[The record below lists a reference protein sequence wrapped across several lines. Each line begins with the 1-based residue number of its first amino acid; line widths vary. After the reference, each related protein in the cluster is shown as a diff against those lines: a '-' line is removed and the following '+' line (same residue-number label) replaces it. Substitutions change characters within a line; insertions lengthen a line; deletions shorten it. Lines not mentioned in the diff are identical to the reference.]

1 VVVGELIFQKVVQL
15 HKKTPGNIMRKFI
28 SLMILVITGITP
40 VIALDNNGE
49 RSQKSINSSDH
60 TGTSFEIKYE
70 TINDIRIHY
79 LEWDSAG
86 PPIILL
92 HGMNDDAGIWE
103 SFAPLLASEYHVIAP
118 DRRGTGSS
126 GKPKDGYNFPTLISD
141 ISLLINKLGIGPVI
155 LIGHSFGA
163 EIALSMAARQPE
175 LIRSVVMIDGGF
187 WPKEENHPSETS
199 SEIERASSEYDPE
212 ILYPNVT
219 SPVLLVFAR
228 GSGPSKD
235 MLAKLEAQGIDFF
248 EEVRKKEQAAI
259 GLANRKLG
267 RKKIAFIENTSHWI
281 HVDQPQILA
290 ETINRFLIDF
300 SSNSEDVSLE
310 KGNPTN

>member
-1 VVVGELIFQKVVQL
+1 
-15 HKKTPGNIMRKFI
+15 MRRFI
-28 SLMILVITGITP
+28 GLMIPMITGITF

-49 RSQKSINSSDH
+49 RSQKSINSSDQ
-60 TGTSFEIKYE
+60 TGTSFESRHE

-79 LEWDSAG
+79 LEWSSAG

-118 DRRGTGSS
+118 DRRGVGSS
-126 GKPKDGYNFPTLISD
+126 GIPKDGYNFSTLISD
-141 ISLLINKLGIGPVI
+141 ISLLIKKLGIGPVI

-163 EIALSMAARQPE
+163 EIALSMAAQQPD
-175 LIRSVVMIDGGF
+175 LIHSVVLVDGGF
-187 WPKEENHPSETS
+187 WPKEENNPSGNS

-212 ILYPNVT
+212 ILYPDVT

-228 GSGPSKD
+228 GSGPGKD
-235 MLAKLEAQGIDFF
+235 MLAGLEARGIDFF

-259 GLANRKLG
+259 GLANRKLD
-267 RKKIAFIENTSHWI
+267 RKRIAFVENTGHWI
-281 HVDQPQILA
+281 QVDQPQILA
-290 ETINRFLIDF
+290 ETINRFIADF
-300 SSNSEDVSLE
+300 SFRPEGVILE
-310 KGNPTN
+310 KR